1 MGASLAWLEGFCRQI
16 LSGLPA
22 DQSLLAIT
30 LCAVI
35 YGVFCW
41 LASKVVLTFL
51 CLIRDRLLRGSARAL
66 PRTAS

>member
-41 LASKVVLTFL
+41 LASKAVLTSLRFV
-51 CLIRDRLLRGSARAL
+51 RDRLPRGAGRAAH
-66 PRTAS
+66 RIAS